1 MLESILRKIVSVAA
15 LFIGLGYVLPNIAT
29 VIMLNYSLSQHRI
42 ESSENI
48 YMISGIILFIIAS
61 ILLMAIGVFIILGGL
76 QCFFGNVPGKIMF
89 LGILLS
95 SFYLLCLGTGSAL
108 IVQEINLPI
117 LLLIASSILVMASA
131 AVYMMPSFRLKFVA
145 CLLGIL
151 GGIFLATATS
161 NSQILD
167 LAFNWNVPFPGPFM
181 SMAILEGLTIVL
193 SSITALVY
201 SVSGNG
207 EKPVIPVF
215 LSMVAL
221 VYGIGILVGS
231 LVLSFNFLNLV
242 WKAPWEL
249 ALYGQPDWVLSTV
262 VFWVASLGILEI
274 GGILLILSA
283 CMGFIF
289 ATTHLSRL

>member
-42 ESSENI
+42 ESSENV

-76 QCFFGNVPGKIMF
+76 QCFFGNFPGKIMF

-151 GGIFLATATS
+151 SGIFLATATS

-193 SSITALVY
+193 ASITALVY
-201 SVSGNG
+201 SISGNG

>member
-1 MLESILRKIVSVAA
+1 MLESILRKIGSVAA

-42 ESSENI
+42 ESSENVYI
-48 YMISGIILFIIAS
+48 ISGIILFIIAS

-76 QCFFGNVPGKIMF
+76 QCFFGNFPGKIMF

-108 IVQEINLPI
+108 ILQETSWPI

-151 GGIFLATATS
+151 SGIFLATATS

>member
-1 MLESILRKIVSVAA
+1 MLESILRKIGSVAA

-42 ESSENI
+42 ESSENVYI
-48 YMISGIILFIIAS
+48 ISGIILFIIAS

-95 SFYLLCLGTGSAL
+95 SFYLLFLGTGSAL
-108 IVQEINLPI
+108 ILQETSWPI

-151 GGIFLATATS
+151 SGIFLATATL

-193 SSITALVY
+193 ASITALVY

>member
-42 ESSENI
+42 ESSENVYI
-48 YMISGIILFIIAS
+48 ISGIILFIIAS

-76 QCFFGNVPGKIMF
+76 QCFFGNFPGKIMF

>member
-1 MLESILRKIVSVAA
+1 MLESVLRKIVSVAA

-42 ESSENI
+42 ESSENV

-76 QCFFGNVPGKIMF
+76 QCFFGNFPGKIMF

-108 IVQEINLPI
+108 ILQETSWPI

-151 GGIFLATATS
+151 SGIFLATATS

>member
-42 ESSENI
+42 ESSENVYI
-48 YMISGIILFIIAS
+48 ISGIILFIIAS

-108 IVQEINLPI
+108 ILQETSWPI

-151 GGIFLATATS
+151 SGIFLATATS

>member
-15 LFIGLGYVLPNIAT
+15 LFIGLGYLLPNIAT
-29 VIMLNYSLSQHRI
+29 VIMLNYSLSQHHI
-42 ESSENI
+42 ESSENV

-95 SFYLLCLGTGSAL
+95 SFYLLFLGTGSAL
-108 IVQEINLPI
+108 ILQETSWPI

-151 GGIFLATATS
+151 SGIFLATATS